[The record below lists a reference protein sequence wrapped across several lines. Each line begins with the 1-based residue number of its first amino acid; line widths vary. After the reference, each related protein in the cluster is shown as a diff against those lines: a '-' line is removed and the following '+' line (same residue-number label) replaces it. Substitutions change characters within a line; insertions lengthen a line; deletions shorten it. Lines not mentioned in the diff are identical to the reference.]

1 MDSNSS
7 ESKKQ
12 LEKIIEENKLMLP
25 VPILL
30 SQVFIGTIELG
41 GKIQAVF
48 EPLAYQDGSSQFP
61 LPLYKPVSRMVTDK
75 TVKK

>member
-7 ESKKQ
+7 DSKKQ
-12 LEKIIEENKLMLP
+12 LEKIIEENKSVLP

-61 LPLYKPVSRMVTDK
+61 LPMYKPVSRMVKDK
-75 TVKK
+75 SVNK

>member
-1 MDSNSS
+1 MDNNNSD
-7 ESKKQ
+7 SKKQ
-12 LEKIIEENKLMLP
+12 LEKIIEENKPALP

-41 GKIQAVF
+41 GKIQAIF

-75 TVKK
+75 TVNK